1 MENNNYENPT
11 PTLPLDAQLPEE
23 PKKPNNKKLFL
34 FGGIALGLILIGLGV
49 FFIIKSNS
57 PSEPESETTSE
68 LSPDGLTEE
77 ELAELD
83 LPTDENGKIIS
94 QSSIFDDEELSVNI
108 KEGFF
113 EGEDIESYVEEA
125 LYEFLVSVYPE
136 YSSVTVLPNSLKN
149 NSFKLKV
156 STGAV
161 YLVDLS
167 YASTDAEFPD
177 LSIKT
182 DDGKEVFSYSE
193 DSYTGDDIVLTDEQ
207 AEEIF
212 GDSEE

>member
-11 PTLPLDAQLPEE
+11 PTLPLDAQPPEE

-34 FGGIALGLILIGLGV
+34 FGGIVLGLILIGLGV
-49 FFIIKSNS
+49 FFIIKSNT
-57 PSEPESETTSE
+57 PSEPEPETASE

-156 STGAV
+156 NTGAV

-177 LSIKT
+177 LSVKT
-182 DDGKEVFSYSE
+182 EDGKEVFSYSE